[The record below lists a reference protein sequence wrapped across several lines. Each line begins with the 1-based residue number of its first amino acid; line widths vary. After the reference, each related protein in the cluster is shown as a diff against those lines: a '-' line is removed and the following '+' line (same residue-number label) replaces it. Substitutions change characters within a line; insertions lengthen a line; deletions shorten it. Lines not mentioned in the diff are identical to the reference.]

1 MEANVLAGS
10 PPAASGTPQRWWQW
24 VLVYPTL
31 AISMLGSMPTI
42 TQWYQ
47 SRGVP
52 DDVPIKLVAEAKG
65 QNDLWEANFECTS
78 KANFETVTN
87 IHNRQVSAIVC
98 PSGDVLVKVKLPGSE
113 KEISR
118 WVGVQSFEERKRSAA
133 NLIMSDAV
141 AAGERIVLAQATS
154 VVCQRWLNNGR
165 LLRRVR
171 DGGGHCFDEVINTY
185 TGALESRLPARCD
198 GGCQ

>member
-10 PPAASGTPQRWWQW
+10 PPAASGTPRRWWQW

-31 AISMLGSMPTI
+31 AVSMLGSMPTI
-42 TQWYQ
+42 THWYH
-47 SRGVP
+47 SREIP
-52 DDVPIKLVAEAKG
+52 DDVPIQSRLEAKA
-65 QNDLWEANFECTS
+65 QHDFWEANFECTS
-78 KANFETVTN
+78 KATFETVINPENT
-87 IHNRQVSAIVC
+87 QVSAIVC
-98 PSGDVLVKVKLPGSE
+98 PSGDVLVKVKRPGSAS
-113 KEISR
+113 EISR
-118 WVGVQSFEERKRSAA
+118 WIGVQSVQERKRSAA
-133 NLIMSDAV
+133 NLIMSDAI

-171 DGGGHCFDEVINTY
+171 DGSGHCFDEVINTY